1 MVFLQHISNYGKDNE
16 EVINAWRNKIYE

>member
-16 EVINAWRNKIYE
+16 EVINAWRNKIY

>member
-16 EVINAWRNKIYE
+16 EVINAWRNKVYW